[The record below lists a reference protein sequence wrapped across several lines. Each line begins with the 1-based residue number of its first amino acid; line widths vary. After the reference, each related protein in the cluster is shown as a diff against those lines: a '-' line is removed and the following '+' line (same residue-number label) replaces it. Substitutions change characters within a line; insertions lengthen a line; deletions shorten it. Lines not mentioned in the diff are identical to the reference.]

1 MTVLLRRITIAAV
14 LMSAAAPRAS
24 AQALTIDQLVTAAI
38 KRSPDIQAARAEAG
52 AAQGQ
57 VTQARLR
64 PNPMVM
70 ATRQEELGGSGYQ
83 SMASVA
89 WPLELYRRPAR
100 ITAALR
106 EADVAAVSVL
116 DRERLL
122 AAAIRGQAGRLL
134 AARRTL
140 AVSNDALTAARQLS
154 DLLARRAA
162 EGAIPQLEANQA
174 AIETWRIE
182 AEQVMAAGESE
193 AALIELKA
201 MVGLQPDAP
210 LELSDSLEAVVRRRA
225 GEAISNRVTID
236 QAPGGR
242 VRPDVQEAAAR
253 VALADAQ
260 VAAARSEGRIDA
272 SIQAGYA
279 GMRSGFP
286 LRAFDGAGLLAPIDA
301 TFHNLQIGATLVLP
315 LWNRNQGAIASAE
328 STRSSASLSLA
339 ARELTARAENDSAM
353 VRARDASRAVD
364 LYAVSIRDLARHD
377 TDTISEAYALG
388 GVPLMDV
395 IDSRRRAF
403 DLEQAYTA
411 ALVRAYEAQVALRA
425 ARGEVR

>member
-1 MTVLLRRITIAAV
+1 MNLLFRRMTIAAV
-14 LMSAAAPRAS
+14 LMAAAAPRVL
-24 AQALTIDQLVTAAI
+24 AQALTIDQLVAAAI
-38 KRSPDIQAARAEAG
+38 DRSPEIRAARAEAG
-52 AAQGQ
+52 ATQGQ

-89 WPLELYRRPAR
+89 WPLELFRRPAR

-106 EADVAAVSVL
+106 EAEVAAVSVL
-116 DRERLL
+116 ERERLL

-140 AVSNDALTAARQLS
+140 AVSNEALTAARQLS

-162 EGAIPQLEANQA
+162 EGAIPQLEASQA

-182 AEQVMAAGESE
+182 AEQVMAMGEVDAGV
-193 AALIELKA
+193 IELKA

-210 LELSDSLEAVVRRRA
+210 LDLSDSLEAVVRRPA
-225 GEAISNRVTID
+225 DEASID
-236 QAPGGR
+236 QAAGSR
-242 VRPDVQEAAAR
+242 VRPDVQEAVAR

-286 LRAFDGAGLLAPIDA
+286 LRAFDGAGLLAPIDD
-301 TFHNLQIGATLVLP
+301 TFHSLQIGATLALP

-328 STRSSASLSLA
+328 SAQSGASHSLA
-339 ARELTARAENDSAM
+339 ARELTARAERDSAM
-353 VRARDASRAVD
+353 VRAREARRAVD
-364 LYAVSIRDLARHD
+364 LYAVSIRDLARRD
-377 TDTISEAYALG
+377 TDAISEAYALG

-395 IDSRRRAF
+395 IDSRRRAL

-411 ALVRAYEAQVALRA
+411 ALAKAYEAQVALRA
-425 ARGEVR
+425 ARGAL

>member
-1 MTVLLRRITIAAV
+1 MNLLFRRMTLAAV
-14 LMSAAAPRAS
+14 LMAAAAPRVL
-24 AQALTIDQLVTAAI
+24 AQALTIDQLVAAAI
-38 KRSPDIQAARAEAG
+38 DRSPEIRAARAEAG
-52 AAQGQ
+52 ATQGQ

-89 WPLELYRRPAR
+89 WPLELFRRPAR

-106 EADVAAVSVL
+106 EAEVAAVSVL
-116 DRERLL
+116 ERERLL

-140 AVSNDALTAARQLS
+140 AVSNEALTAARQLS

-162 EGAIPQLEANQA
+162 EGAIPQLEASQA

-182 AEQVMAAGESE
+182 AEQVMAMGEVDAGV
-193 AALIELKA
+193 IELKA

-210 LELSDSLEAVVRRRA
+210 LDLSDSLEAVVRRPA
-225 GEAISNRVTID
+225 DEASID
-236 QAPGGR
+236 QAAGSR
-242 VRPDVQEAAAR
+242 VRPDVQEAVAR

-286 LRAFDGAGLLAPIDA
+286 LRAFDGAGLLAPIDD
-301 TFHNLQIGATLVLP
+301 TFHSLQIGATLALP

-328 STRSSASLSLA
+328 SAQSGASHSLA
-339 ARELTARAENDSAM
+339 ARELTARAERDSAM
-353 VRARDASRAVD
+353 VRAREARRAVD
-364 LYAVSIRDLARHD
+364 LYAVSIRDLARRD
-377 TDTISEAYALG
+377 TDAISEAYALG

-395 IDSRRRAF
+395 IDSRRRAL

-411 ALVRAYEAQVALRA
+411 ALAKAYEAQVALRA
-425 ARGEVR
+425 ARGAL